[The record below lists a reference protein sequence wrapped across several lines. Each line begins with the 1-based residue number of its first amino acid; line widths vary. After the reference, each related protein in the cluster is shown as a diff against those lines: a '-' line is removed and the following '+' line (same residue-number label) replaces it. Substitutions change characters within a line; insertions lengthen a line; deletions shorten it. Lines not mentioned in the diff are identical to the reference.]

1 MMHKKIIGISLVIL
15 FNILSGVQAVYL
27 SGLLKEANVY
37 ATLCI
42 CFSFVTIIFILINA
56 ISNKT
61 IKNSVKK
68 NYTNLVIINVTT
80 LGNWLTFFIALKY
93 IEPAMSS
100 ALANSIAPMVT
111 LFATY
116 FFLKGPFPK
125 RSQLLIS
132 LGIFLSMGIMI
143 FVTIAGKSAS
153 STANLSYLWLGIIA
167 SLICGVSIS
176 STNIVSKKLNIS
188 GINAKEIMMYRFI
201 LLIIVCGVV
210 AGSDVI
216 IETLKTL
223 LLPLLFISIIGN
235 VIPLFSLQLSIERL
249 EPITVSLLLVLAPIF
264 YLIIQVF
271 NKNIPISPISWI
283 AISIS
288 VIFVAVGTL
297 INLKVSR
304 I

>member
-1 MMHKKIIGISLVIL
+1 MHKKIIGISLVIL

-42 CFSFVTIIFILINA
+42 CFSFVTIVFILINV
-56 ISNKT
+56 ISNKP
-61 IKNSVKK
+61 IKSSVKK
-68 NYTNLVIINVTT
+68 NYANLVIINVTT

-100 ALANSIAPMVT
+100 ALANSIAPTVT

-116 FFLKGPFPK
+116 FFLKGSFPK
-125 RSQLLIS
+125 LSQLLVS

-153 STANLSYLWLGIIA
+153 GTTDISYLWLGVIA
-167 SLICGVSIS
+167 SLICGVSIAF
-176 STNIVSKKLNIS
+176 TNIVSKKLNIS
-188 GINAKEIMMYRFI
+188 GINAKEIMMYRFV

-235 VIPLFSLQLSIERL
+235 VIPLFSLQLSIEKL

-271 NKNIPISPISWI
+271 DKNIPISPISWI

-288 VIFVAVGTL
+288 IVFVAIGTL
-297 INLKVSR
+297 TNLKVSKT
-304 I
+304 